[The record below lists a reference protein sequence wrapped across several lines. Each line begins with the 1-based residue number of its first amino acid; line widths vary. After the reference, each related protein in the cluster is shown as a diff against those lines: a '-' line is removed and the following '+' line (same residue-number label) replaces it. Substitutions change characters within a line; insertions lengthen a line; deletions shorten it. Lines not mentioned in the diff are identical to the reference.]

1 MALEPATTT
10 ASLEGGKWTCPMH
23 PQIVRD
29 QPGRCPSCG
38 MALEPA
44 SGEKVGRVEWSLH
57 RTLRKRGVLFGAIAG
72 IGLIGIYVATLGL
85 ANSFDHVLEEVAR
98 LWYWML
104 PLVFGFSVQVGLFAY
119 ARGAARASHASA
131 HARGVVASGSASTV
145 SMVACCAHH
154 LTDVLPVVGFAG
166 AAAVLATYQSLFLLL
181 GVLSNLVGLVYVL
194 GMLRRHGFFPARASF
209 LSSLLRWPV
218 DRALVPAVV
227 IAAVVFI
234 AALLK
239 SVT

>member
-1 MALEPATTT
+1 MALEL
-10 ASLEGGKWTCPMH
+10 ASVPSEAEAKWTCPMH
-23 PQIVRD
+23 PEIVRE
-29 QPGRCPSCG
+29 QPGRCPTCG

-44 SGEKVGRVEWSLH
+44 VPAKTGRVDWSLH
-57 RTLRKRGVLFGAIAG
+57 RTLRKRGVLFGAVAG
-72 IGLIGIYVATLGL
+72 FALVGIYVAILGL
-85 ANSFDHVLEEVAR
+85 ANSFDHVLEEVGR

-104 PLVFGFSVQVGLFAY
+104 PLVLGFSAQVGLFAY

-181 GVLSNLVGLVYVL
+181 GVLSNLVGLVYLL
-194 GMLRRHGFFPARASF
+194 GMLRRHGSYPVRAGI
-209 LSSLLRWPV
+209 LSSLLRWPI

-227 IAAVVFI
+227 VAAAVFA

-239 SVT
+239 SLI